1 MTASLNAP
9 SCRVGRRQPQISDSV
24 CYDAALLWATL
35 STRTICVA
43 FACLLWENISSF
55 TKPEVHNLS
64 SRAAATVRFAQ
75 NQWQI
80 WVTPASPRSIYST
93 YSSAIYQGQFSMSK
107 CTKMCRFERKL
118 KNMGAK
124 SLDHIGLLGKDLTAP
139 HKTQYYYVRVDNG
152 TELELCVIC
161 LFVSFFLR
169 FLPRD
174 ATQARYMLWP
184 CVRLS
189 VCVCHKSVFC

>member
-1 MTASLNAP
+1 
-9 SCRVGRRQPQISDSV
+9 
-24 CYDAALLWATL
+24 
-35 STRTICVA
+35 
-43 FACLLWENISSF
+43 
-55 TKPEVHNLS
+55 
-64 SRAAATVRFAQ
+64 
-75 NQWQI
+75 
-80 WVTPASPRSIYST
+80 
-93 YSSAIYQGQFSMSK
+93 MSK
-107 CTKMCRFERKL
+107 CTKMCRFERKF
-118 KNMGAK
+118 KNKGTK